1 MVFAKKLLA
10 KEEYNEYTHSEY
22 VKGGNPLR
30 IAVCDDETAHRDILK
45 KSLVACPE
53 FPSSVVMEEY
63 SDGATL
69 AKMHMASP
77 YDIIFLDI
85 EMDGLSG
92 IETGHLIR
100 QTDRKV
106 IIILV
111 TSYSEYM
118 PQSFKLDVFD
128 YITKPFSD
136 KDISEVFCRALRKY
150 TDWHSTVTLMW
161 KDTSYTVDIGDIV
174 SVEIETRH
182 VNVNTEKSVYK
193 SEAKLDYFDRHLSPY
208 GFFRCHNSYLV
219 NMAYIKDFYDNK
231 ITTQGGKDI
240 HVSVRKKKEFLRA
253 YNNYVTKYRI

>member
-1 MVFAKKLLA
+1 MYAKKLLA
-10 KEEYNEYTHSEY
+10 KRENNEYTYSEY
-22 VKGGNPLR
+22 VKGDNPLR

-45 KSLVACPE
+45 KSLAACPE
-53 FPSSVVMEEY
+53 LPGSAIMEEY

-69 AKMHMASP
+69 AKKQKKTP

-118 PQSFKLDVFD
+118 PQSFKIDVFD
-128 YITKPFSD
+128 YITKPFTD
-136 KDISEVFCRALRKY
+136 KDISEVFCRALQKY
-150 TDWHSTVTLMW
+150 TDWHSTITVMW

-174 SVEIETRH
+174 SVEIDGRH

-193 SEAKLDYFDRHLSPY
+193 SEAKLGYFDRHLAPY
-208 GFFRCHNSYLV
+208 GFFRCHNSYMV
-219 NMAYIKDFYDNK
+219 NMAYVKDFDDNK
-231 ITTQGGKDI
+231 ITTHGGKDI
-240 HVSVRKKKEFLRA
+240 YVSVRKKKEFLRA
-253 YNNYVTKYRI
+253 YNNYVAKYRI